1 MVTRQRVTR
10 KVCKAVVK
18 MHTKYS
24 GGNDLECK
32 KPFLCKI
39 VFLQSKVYSLD
50 VVLDVF
56 DVSLYSRSKY

>member
-24 GGNDLECK
+24 GLNNLECK
-32 KPFLCKI
+32 KSFLCKN
-39 VFLQSKVYSLD
+39 VFPQSKVSSLD
-50 VVLDVF
+50 VVITVF
-56 DVSLYSRSKY
+56 DVSL